1 VIKVAHG
8 LEIKVFAVSVETPEE
23 LNLLSGLGLDGVQG
37 YGVGR
42 PEER

>member
-1 VIKVAHG
+1 V
-8 LEIKVFAVSVETPEE
+8 VSVETDEE
-23 LNLLSGLGLDGVQG
+23 LNLLGNLGVDGVQG